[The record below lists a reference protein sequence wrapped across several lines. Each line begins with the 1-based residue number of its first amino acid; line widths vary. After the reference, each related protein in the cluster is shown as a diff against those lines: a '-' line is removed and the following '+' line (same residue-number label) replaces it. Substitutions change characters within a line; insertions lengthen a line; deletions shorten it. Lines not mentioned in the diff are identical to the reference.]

1 MHREVQDGAAK
12 ANFGIVQ
19 DITRERT
26 ALQAA
31 AEQLAA
37 AKESEARFR
46 SLTELSSDWYW
57 EQDAAFRFV
66 RVDGD
71 FDIVRTLPSENYIG
85 RTRWDS
91 GAGGVGAEQWAAH
104 RAALE
109 AHEVFHDF
117 EMYRPR
123 ADGSM
128 MWVSISG
135 APIFDSEGVFTGYR
149 GTGREISARKQAEAD
164 IERLAFFDALTGLP
178 NRRLLIDRLSQAVA
192 ASARNASFGALLF
205 IDLDNFK
212 VLKDR
217 KSVV

>member
-1 MHREVQDGAAK
+1 VVDEDKPMVKRALRQMDGELVEYRWRRADGEILWIRSRMHREVQDGAAK

-26 ALQAA
+26 ALHAA

-85 RTRWDS
+85 RTMGFGRK
-91 GAGGVGAEQWAAH
+91 GVGAEQWAAP
-104 RAALE
+104 AALE

-123 ADGSM
+123 GWWLCGFPSAALQSLTAK
-128 MWVSISG
+128 G
-135 APIFDSEGVFTGYR
+135 ASRVTAVPGARSVRANRRRRQAGIFD
-149 GTGREISARKQAEAD
+149 AR
-164 IERLAFFDALTGLP
+164 
-178 NRRLLIDRLSQAVA
+178 
-192 ASARNASFGALLF
+192 
-205 IDLDNFK
+205 
-212 VLKDR
+212 
-217 KSVV
+217 